1 MSSAY
6 DGHLSREEKP
16 VSEEEVQEM
25 AKQKAHELFSVCD
38 IEQKGFITK
47 RDMQRLQN
55 ELPLQPDQLEAVFDS
70 LDDDGNGYLTLEEFT
85 EGFGSYLGINFMGD
99 STMEADDT
107 LENVYEE
114 EDKREEEKQFTD
126 MMENIGARS
135 LFDE

>member
-85 EGFGSYLGINFMGD
+85 EGFG
-99 STMEADDT
+99 
-107 LENVYEE
+107 
-114 EDKREEEKQFTD
+114 
-126 MMENIGARS
+126 
-135 LFDE
+135 

>member
-6 DGHLSREEKP
+6 DDHLSKDGRS
-16 VSEEEVQEM
+16 VSEEEVQEL

-55 ELPLQPDQLEAVFDS
+55 ELPLLPDQLEAVFDS

-85 EGFGSYLGINFMGD
+85 EGFG
-99 STMEADDT
+99 
-107 LENVYEE
+107 
-114 EDKREEEKQFTD
+114 
-126 MMENIGARS
+126 
-135 LFDE
+135 

>member
-6 DGHLSREEKP
+6 DDHLSRDGRG
-16 VSEEEVQEM
+16 VSEEEVQQM

-55 ELPLQPDQLEAVFDS
+55 ELPLLPDQLEAVFDS

-99 STMEADDT
+99 STMEGDDT
-107 LENVYEE
+107 LENVYEGE
-114 EDKREEEKQFTD
+114 ERQEEETIHRHD
-126 MMENIGARS
+126 GEYRS
-135 LFDE
+135 